1 MSCVGLETEALA
13 RLVQKRTAQ
22 PRARS
27 EGSRARGLDE
37 YLESGRLASAG
48 FSRHGLRKRLFA
60 AQTEEYALMEKRRV
74 ATARGVKFGPRLE
87 QRLRRVGEHID
98 EIRNEMFLLDEQ
110 ARRGA

>member
-1 MSCVGLETEALA
+1 
-13 RLVQKRTAQ
+13 
-22 PRARS
+22 
-27 EGSRARGLDE
+27 
-37 YLESGRLASAG
+37 
-48 FSRHGLRKRLFA
+48 
-60 AQTEEYALMEKRRV
+60 MEKRRV